1 MSAAIYLIT
10 LGVLFGTIA
19 LVFGMRSWAA
29 IQQAKAR
36 LGGEEAYKQLA
47 DKAAATQTETAA
59 TLASISE
66 TLADVRTRLAA
77 VETIL
82 KAVE

>member
-1 MSAAIYLIT
+1 MSPTLYLM
-10 LGVLFGTIA
+10 TICLPLLTILA
-19 LVFGMRSWAA
+19 VFGLRSHAA

-36 LGGEEAYKQLA
+36 QGGEEAYRQIA
-47 DKAAATQTETAA
+47 EASVAAQSETVAR
-59 TLASISE
+59 LASIDTSV
-66 TLADVRTRLAA
+66 ADLRARLAA